1 MTHART
7 FLLGVGVVFFTMH
20 YGYTQQISEKEI
32 SLQEKLIDA
41 SRERI
46 LGNYEKA
53 IAIYQDMLK
62 EDERTPV
69 AAYELARLFDTQGDN
84 EQALRYIKMAID
96 LDASNIWYKRFLA
109 DVYQKMGK
117 NLEAASLYE
126 ELVKREPKNE
136 YYYYRWAY
144 FLVRANDIPN
154 ALKVYDELER
164 KIGVNEELSRRKH
177 SLYVG
182 MGNNKKAA
190 EELERL
196 ISTYPSNIDYRHML
210 ASFLEQLGE
219 SQLAKNVY
227 KKILEVAPDD
237 AKARMALA
245 GTPKGESDELKYLQ
259 SLQSIFE
266 NTEINIDLKIG
277 KLMPFITKVADTGD
291 KELATAVLELTQILE
306 KAHPQEAK
314 GFAASGDLLYYAGN
328 AKAALLK
335 YQKALEKDDS
345 VFLVWEQVMRIL
357 GELEDYA
364 SLRKITEDAMDLFP
378 NKAIVFYLN
387 GVAYDELN
395 QKEQALESLEQAAI
409 MAGRDGKLLF
419 DIQLRRG
426 CIYSTLKK
434 NTASNTAFEEAL
446 KLNAKS
452 AEALNKYSYALAL
465 SGENLE
471 KALTMAQQANE
482 LSPNR
487 ADFQATYGWVYYKM
501 KEYDDAK
508 SWLSKALNSGG
519 EQEPDIL
526 EHYGDVLFQLNDAD
540 GALQYWIKAQEKG
553 SVSELLDKKIADRR
567 LYE

>member
-7 FLLGVGVVFFTMH
+7 FLLGIGVVFFTMH

-53 IAIYQDMLK
+53 IAIYQDILK

-84 EQALRYIKMAID
+84 EQSLRYIKIAIAQE
-96 LDASNIWYKRFLA
+96 ASNIWYKRFLA

-126 ELVKREPKNE
+126 ELVKQEPKNE

-144 FLVRANDIPN
+144 FLVRANDIPK

-177 SLYVG
+177 SLYAG

-196 ISTYPSNIDYRHML
+196 IATYPSNIDYRHML

-227 KKILEVAPDD
+227 KKILEVAPAD

-245 GTPKGESDELKYLQ
+245 GTPKGESDVLQYLQ
-259 SLQSIFE
+259 SLQPIFE
-266 NTEINIDLKIG
+266 NTGINIDLKIG
-277 KLMPFITKVADTGD
+277 KLLPFITKVADTGD
-291 KELATAVLELTQILE
+291 KELATAVLALTQILE
-306 KAHPQEAK
+306 KIHPQEAK
-314 GFAASGDLLYYAGN
+314 GFAASGDLLYYSGN

-357 GELEDYA
+357 GELRDYA
-364 SLRKITEDAMDLFP
+364 SLRKITEEAMDLFP

-426 CIYSTLKK
+426 CIYSALKK
-434 NTASNTAFEEAL
+434 NTESSEAFEEAL

-465 SGENLE
+465 SGENLD
-471 KALTMAQQANE
+471 KASIMARQANE

-501 KEYDDAK
+501 KAYEDAK
-508 SWLSKALNSGG
+508 NWLSKALNNGG
-519 EQEPDIL
+519 EQKPDIL

>member
-7 FLLGVGVVFFTMH
+7 FLLGIGVVFFTMH

-53 IAIYQDMLK
+53 IAIYQDILK

-84 EQALRYIKMAID
+84 EQSLRYIKIAIAQE
-96 LDASNIWYKRFLA
+96 ASNIWYKRFLA

-126 ELVKREPKNE
+126 ELVKQEPKNE

-144 FLVRANDIPN
+144 FLVRANDIPK

-177 SLYVG
+177 SLYAG

-196 ISTYPSNIDYRHML
+196 IATYPSNIDYRHML

-227 KKILEVAPDD
+227 KKILEVAPAD

-245 GTPKGESDELKYLQ
+245 GTPKGESDVLQYLQ
-259 SLQSIFE
+259 SLQPIFE
-266 NTEINIDLKIG
+266 NTGINIDLKIG
-277 KLMPFITKVADTGD
+277 KLLPFITKVADTGD
-291 KELATAVLELTQILE
+291 KELATAVLALTQILE
-306 KAHPQEAK
+306 KIHPQEAK
-314 GFAASGDLLYYAGN
+314 GFAASGDLLYYSGN

-357 GELEDYA
+357 GELKDYA
-364 SLRKITEDAMDLFP
+364 SLRKITEEAMDLFP

-395 QKEQALESLEQAAI
+395 QKEQALEPLEQAAI

-426 CIYSTLKK
+426 CIYSALKK
-434 NTASNTAFEEAL
+434 NTESSEAFEEAL

-465 SGENLE
+465 SGENLD
-471 KALTMAQQANE
+471 KASIMARQANE

-501 KEYDDAK
+501 KAYEDAK
-508 SWLSKALNSGG
+508 NWLSKALNNGG
-519 EQEPDIL
+519 EQKPDIL